1 MSQLELLKTHIEQ
14 MNTRIKN
21 IELEIEQ
28 TRINIEKFKKQKD
41 DIESILTIEEL
52 SYKKLISTFE
62 YLSDVKTST
71 TTNFNQLEEAATT
84 LLEILK
90 NKCDD
95 V

>member
-1 MSQLELLKTHIEQ
+1 MSQLELLKTHIDQ

-21 IELEIEQ
+21 IETEIQ
-28 TRINIEKFKKQKD
+28 QKRVHIEKLNKQKEEID
-41 DIESILTIEEL
+41 SALTIEDL

-62 YLSDVKTST
+62 YLSDVRTST
-71 TTNFNQLEEAATT
+71 TSNFNQLEEAATT
-84 LLEILK
+84 LLDILK

>member
-21 IELEIEQ
+21 IESEIEQ
-28 TRINIEKFKKQKD
+28 KRINIEKLNNQKNE
-41 DIESILTIEEL
+41 IESVLAIEDL
-52 SYKKLISTFE
+52 SYKKLIGTFD
-62 YLSDVKTST
+62 YLLDVKTST